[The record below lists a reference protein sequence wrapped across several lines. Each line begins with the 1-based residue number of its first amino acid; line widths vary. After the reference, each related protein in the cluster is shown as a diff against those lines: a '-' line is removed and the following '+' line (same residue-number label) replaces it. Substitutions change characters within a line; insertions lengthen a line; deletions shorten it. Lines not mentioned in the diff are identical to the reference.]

1 MRTIAGR
8 PEIPEVYIGSE
19 GWRGGLLPW
28 SYVEERLSAAK
39 HYWLA
44 TVTPKGLP
52 YTRPIDGFW
61 LDDKLFFGG
70 SESAR
75 WRRNL
80 ADNPGA
86 CVNLEDGWQAVILHG
101 EVETVRPDHALAVRL
116 AEASNEKY
124 DYAQKL
130 EDYEGVEILMF
141 KPRVVIAWK
150 TLYEDATRFECM
162 D

>member
-1 MRTIAGR
+1 MQTIASR
-8 PEIPEVYIGSE
+8 PAIPEVYVGSE
-19 GWRGGLLPW
+19 GWRAGLLPW
-28 SYVEERLSAAK
+28 SYVEERLTAAK
-39 HYWLA
+39 HYWLS

-70 SESAR
+70 SEEAR

-80 ADNPGA
+80 ANNPGA
-86 CVNLEDGWQAVILHG
+86 SIKREDCWQAVIAQG
-101 EVETVRPDHALAVRL
+101 EVEIVQPDHPLAVRL

-124 DYAQKL
+124 DYGQKP
-130 EDYEGVEILMF
+130 EDYEGVGISMF
-141 KPRVVIAWK
+141 KPRVVVAWK
-150 TLYEDATRFECM
+150 TLYEDATRFDCR